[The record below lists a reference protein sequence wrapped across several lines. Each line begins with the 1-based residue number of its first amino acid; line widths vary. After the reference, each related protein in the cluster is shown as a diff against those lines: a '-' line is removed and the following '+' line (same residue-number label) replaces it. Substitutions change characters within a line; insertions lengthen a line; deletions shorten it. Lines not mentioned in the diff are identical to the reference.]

1 MGFLTLLS
9 LVVGGF
15 LGGLVIVAVFV
26 AGWEMLR
33 QREALDLLRRDRAVF
48 AATSPLPLA
57 AAAGGGAGGSP
68 ARAAGVG
75 ATGAVPGPGPAS
87 RREPNWI
94 ETRPMVLRHAPAPA
108 VDDETA
114 VTRQRELDLLLD

>member
-1 MGFLTLLS
+1 MGLLTLLA
-9 LVVGGF
+9 LVVGGL

-48 AATSPLPLA
+48 AATSPLPLVA
-57 AAAGGGAGGSP
+57 ASGGAGASA
-68 ARAAGVG
+68 ARASGIA
-75 ATGAVPGPGPAS
+75 ATGMAPGPGLAA

-94 ETRPMVLRHAPAPA
+94 ETRPMVLRYAPAPA

-114 VTRQRELDLLLD
+114 VTRERELDLLLD